1 MSESI
6 GIPSDLK
13 SCQELI
19 VSQQKM
25 IDELQLEQEKLRKL
39 RAQML
44 NGNRSEERIF
54 QANGAWWFGTR
65 EGDHGPFDSRKAAQ
79 DALVQFVLDI
89 RGDIELNDVSI
100 LDKEQAAGA
109 SAWDTRP
116 DVIR

>member
-1 MSESI
+1 MR
-6 GIPSDLK
+6 K
-13 SCQELI
+13 T
-19 VSQQKM
+19 
-25 IDELQLEQEKLRKL
+25 DEQAKTFF
-39 RAQML
+39 
-44 NGNRSEERIF
+44 RSEERIF

-89 RGDIELNDVSI
+89 RGDIELNEISI

>member
-1 MSESI
+1 M
-6 GIPSDLK
+6 
-13 SCQELI
+13 
-19 VSQQKM
+19 
-25 IDELQLEQEKLRKL
+25 RKTDKQ
-39 RAQML
+39 AKTYF
-44 NGNRSEERIF
+44 RSEERIF

-89 RGDIELNDVSI
+89 RGDIELNEISI
-100 LDKEQAAGA
+100 LDKEQAEGA